1 MSIENKKRAC
11 NVCGE
16 CISHRRSDAMTCN
29 DNCRAK
35 KSRKLRANSVLVKI
49 RVPSL
54 TYTSLVIAAMK
65 SKSKGVNEHVRSL
78 VMEQF
83 K

>member
-11 NVCGE
+11 NVCGDN
-16 CISHRRSDAMTCN
+16 ISHRRSDAITCS
-29 DNCRAK
+29 DNCRAR
-35 KSRKLRANSVLVKI
+35 KSRELRAKSVLVKI
-49 RVPSL
+49 RVPSP
-54 TYTSLVIAAMK
+54 TYTSLIIATIR

>member
-1 MSIENKKRAC
+1 MIIKNKKRAC
-11 NVCGE
+11 NVCGND
-16 CISHRRSDAMTCN
+16 ISEKRSDAMTCS

-35 KSRKLRANSVLVKI
+35 KSRKLRAKSVLVKI

-54 TYTSLVIAAMK
+54 TYTNLVIAAMK
-65 SKSKGVNEHVRSL
+65 SKSQGVNEHVRSL
-78 VMEQF
+78 VLEQF